1 MLNLGYLLTPFH
13 NMVLVSPVLTAG
25 EADGLVE
32 AFAAVLGRLV
42 KGKDA

>member
-13 NMVLVSPVLTAG
+13 NMVLVSPTLSAA

-32 AFAAVLGRLV
+32 AFGTVLARLTQR
-42 KGKDA
+42 GNA